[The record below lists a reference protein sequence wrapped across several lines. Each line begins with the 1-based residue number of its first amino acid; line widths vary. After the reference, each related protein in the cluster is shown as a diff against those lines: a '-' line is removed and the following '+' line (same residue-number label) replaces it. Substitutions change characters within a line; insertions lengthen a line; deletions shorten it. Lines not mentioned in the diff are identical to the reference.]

1 MRRGGEWRLCPQ
13 RRLPAAPVSGQQRRA
28 QRQAAEWARPGCPA
42 PRGRRTPLARGG
54 SAAPLS
60 GPRPRAPT
68 PSGPLALTGCLIRSL
83 ARPQADRE
91 VQSHPGRR
99 GRHWRGALCGRAP
112 PLCDTA
118 RQSLAAAHAAFQS
131 GLAAGAGGCRGA
143 GAFFSFG
150 GGCGLGVARMLTLY
164 Y

>member
-1 MRRGGEWRLCPQ
+1 MEAVSSAETARRAGVGATAASTATGGGVGAA
-13 RRLPAAPVSGQQRRA
+13 RLPGAPSGPRR
-28 QRQAAEWARPGCPA
+28 
-42 PRGRRTPLARGG
+42 

-68 PSGPLALTGCLIRSL
+68 PSGPRALTGCPIRSL
-83 ARPQADRE
+83 ARPQAHRE
-91 VQSHPGRR
+91 VQSHRGRR
-99 GRHWRGALCGRAP
+99 GRHWRGALCDRAP

-131 GLAAGAGGCRGA
+131 GLAAGAGGCRGT

-150 GGCGLGVARMLTLY
+150 GGCRLGVARMLTPY
-164 Y
+164 